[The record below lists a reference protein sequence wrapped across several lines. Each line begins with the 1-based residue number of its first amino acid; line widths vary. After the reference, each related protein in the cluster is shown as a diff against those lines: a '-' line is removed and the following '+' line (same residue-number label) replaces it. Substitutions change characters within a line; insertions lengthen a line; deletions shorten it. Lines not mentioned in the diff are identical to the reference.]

1 MIVVKIGG
9 SIVSDSL
16 HASIFDD
23 MVALLLRNEKI
34 VIVHGGGKQVTSIAT
49 KLGVKQRFIVSPGG
63 IKSRYT
69 DRDTA
74 EAYTMVMS
82 GQVNKSIVTR
92 LLKEGINAV
101 GIAGVDGGLLRAE
114 RKKKLL
120 IINDKGRKMS
130 IDGGYTGKINHVN
143 NSLVEVLLDKD
154 FVPVISPI
162 ALGEEF
168 EYLNVDGD
176 RAAAHLAGSMRADKV
191 IFLTD
196 VTGLLIDGRL
206 IENLTLGEA
215 KRMLPKIGFGMAK
228 KILACT
234 EALELGVGE
243 AIVGSG
249 SRENPI
255 SKLLAHQNCTVIT
268 AHE

>member
-23 MVALLLRNEKI
+23 LAALLHRERI
-34 VIVHGGGKQVTSIAT
+34 VIVHGGGKQVTNIADR
-49 KLGVKQRFIVSPGG
+49 LGIKQQFIVSPGG

-69 DRDTA
+69 DRDTI

-82 GQVNKSIVTR
+82 GQVNKSIVKNLIR
-92 LLKEGINAV
+92 RGINAV
-101 GIAGVDGGLLRAE
+101 GIAGIDGGLLRAE

-143 NSLVEVLLDKD
+143 NSLIDVLLDNH
-154 FVPVISPI
+154 FLPVVSPI

-176 RAAAHLAGSMRADKV
+176 RAAAYIAGKMHADKV
-191 IFLTD
+191 MFLTD
-196 VTGLLIDGRL
+196 VPGLQIDGKL
-206 IENLTLGEA
+206 IENLNLEEA
-215 KRMLPKIGFGMAK
+215 KRILPKIGFGMEK

-243 AIVGSG
+243 AIVGNG

-255 SKLLAHQNCTVIT
+255 RTLLDHEKCTVIKG
-268 AHE
+268 HE

>member
-9 SIVSDSL
+9 SIVSDSM
-16 HASIFDD
+16 HTSIFDD
-23 MVALLLRNEKI
+23 LATLLQNEKV
-34 VIVHGGGKQVTSIAT
+34 VIVHGGGKQVTSVADR
-49 KLGVKQRFIVSPGG
+49 LGVQQQFIVSPGG

-69 DRDTA
+69 NRATV
-74 EAYTMVMS
+74 ETYTMVMS
-82 GQVNKSIVTR
+82 GQVNKSIVTN

-143 NSLVEVLLDKD
+143 RFLIDVLLDND
-154 FVPVISPI
+154 FVPIISPI

-176 RAAAHLAGSMRADKV
+176 RAAAWIAGKMQADKV
-191 IFLTD
+191 MFLTD
-196 VTGLLIDGRL
+196 VSGLLIDGAL
-206 IENLTLGEA
+206 IESLTLEEA
-215 KRMLPKIGFGMAK
+215 KMMLPKIGFGMEK

-249 SRENPI
+249 SRKNPI
-255 SKLLAHQNCTVIT
+255 LRSLNHENCTVIK

>member
-16 HASIFDD
+16 HNSIFDD
-23 MVALLLRNEKI
+23 LARVLRNEKI
-34 VIVHGGGKQVTSIAT
+34 VIVHGGGKQVTSVAN
-49 KLGVKQRFIVSPGG
+49 KLGVEQQFIVSPGG

-69 DRDTA
+69 DRDTV
-74 EAYTMVMS
+74 ETYTMVMS
-82 GQVNKSIVTR
+82 GQVNKSIVAK
-92 LLKEGINAV
+92 LLKQGINAV
-101 GIAGVDGGLLRAE
+101 GVAGVDGGLIRAQ

-120 IINDKGRKMS
+120 IINDKGRKMV
-130 IDGGYTGKINHVN
+130 IDGGYTGKINCVN
-143 NSLVEVLLDKD
+143 RSLIDTLLDKD

-162 ALGEEF
+162 ALGEEY

-176 RAAAHLAGSMRADKV
+176 RAAAHIAGNIQADKV

-196 VTGLLIDGRL
+196 VAGLIIDGRL
-206 IENLTLGEA
+206 IENLTLNAA
-215 KRMLPKIGFGMAK
+215 KTMLPKIGFGMEK

-234 EALELGVGE
+234 EALELGVAE

-249 SRENPI
+249 AREDPI
-255 SKLLAHQNCTVIT
+255 SKLLAHENCTVIR
-268 AHE
+268 ANG

>member
-16 HASIFDD
+16 HNSIFADLAT
-23 MVALLLRNEKI
+23 VLRNEKI
-34 VIVHGGGKQVTSIAT
+34 VIVHGGGKQVTSVAN
-49 KLGVKQRFIVSPGG
+49 KLGVQQQFIVSPGG

-69 DRDTA
+69 DKETV
-74 EAYTMVMS
+74 ETYTMVMS
-82 GQVNKSIVTR
+82 GQVNKSIVAK
-92 LLKEGINAV
+92 LLKQGINAV
-101 GIAGVDGGLLRAE
+101 GIAGVDGGLIRAQ

-120 IINDKGRKMS
+120 IINAKGRKMA
-130 IDGGYTGKINHVN
+130 IDGGYTGKINCVN
-143 NSLVEVLLDKD
+143 RSLIDTLLDKD

-162 ALGEEF
+162 ALGEEY

-176 RAAAHLAGSMRADKV
+176 RAAAHIAGNIQADKV

-196 VTGLLIDGRL
+196 VAGLLIDGRL
-206 IENLTLGEA
+206 IENLTLNEA
-215 KRMLPKIGFGMAK
+215 KIMLPKIGFGMEK
-228 KILACT
+228 KMLACT

-249 SRENPI
+249 AREDPV
-255 SKLLAHQNCTVIT
+255 SKLLAHENCTVIR
-268 AHE
+268 ANG

>member
-16 HASIFDD
+16 HNSIFDD
-23 MVALLLRNEKI
+23 LATVLRNEKI
-34 VIVHGGGKQVTSIAT
+34 IIVHGGGKQVTSVAN
-49 KLGVKQRFIVSPGG
+49 KLGIEQQFIVSPGG

-69 DRDTA
+69 DRDTV
-74 EAYTMVMS
+74 ETYTMVMS
-82 GQVNKSIVTR
+82 GQVNKSIVAR
-92 LLKEGINAV
+92 LLKQGINAV
-101 GIAGVDGGLLRAE
+101 GISGVDAGLLRAQ

-130 IDGGYTGKINHVN
+130 IDGGYTGKINRVN
-143 NSLVEVLLDKD
+143 RSLIDTLLDKD

-176 RAAAHLAGSMRADKV
+176 RAAAHIAGNIRADKV

-196 VTGLLIDGRL
+196 VAGLLIDGRL
-206 IENLTLGEA
+206 IENLTLNEA
-215 KRMLPKIGFGMAK
+215 KLLLPKIGFGMEK

-249 SRENPI
+249 AREDPI
-255 SKLLAHQNCTVIT
+255 SKLLAHENCTVIT
-268 AHE
+268 AHEQ